1 MTVESGN
8 NLGLLT
14 LSAVV
19 LFGGFCGFFLYA
31 IAVSLG
37 NILTELKSTNS
48 LLTRFDTKL
57 IEAEETLEGTDKAT
71 AAVEKLAS
79 ATSKRQLDL
88 SRHFS
93 EIKNILENC
102 ENILSSVD
110 NRIKGVNSELQK
122 IHTQE
127 MRGILEAIESQFDIT
142 RPTSFV
148 SSLERQV
155 DTMKSEF
162 DWTHTG
168 SFAEK
173 LLRELSWTEKGS
185 SVERLDSTLD
195 QIREELVAQ
204 HLSIKNILSEFNWW
218 EKNNQSLAKEILNRL
233 ENNK

>member
-57 IEAEETLEGTDKAT
+57 IEAEETLEGNDKAT

-79 ATSKRQLDL
+79 ATSERQLDL

-127 MRGILEAIESQFDIT
+127 MRGILEAIDRVDHLPKRELRTYPCAIT
-142 RPTSFV
+142 ACRLIDVP
-148 SSLERQV
+148 LRLRKLRE
-155 DTMKSEF
+155 
-162 DWTHTG
+162 HLLH
-168 SFAEK
+168 
-173 LLRELSWTEKGS
+173 LLRDSW
-185 SVERLDSTLD
+185 
-195 QIREELVAQ
+195 
-204 HLSIKNILSEFNWW
+204 
-218 EKNNQSLAKEILNRL
+218 
-233 ENNK
+233 